1 MVLAA
6 CGSAV
11 KVPSALE
18 ELRKVSNKYVW
29 PTVTI
34 QILMALSFS
43 LQVENFGRVRLFRVQ
58 PRPSQDLPFRQRV
71 RNGCVGNWQRI

>member
-18 ELRKVSNKYVW
+18 ELREVSNKYVW

-34 QILMALSFS
+34 QILMALSCS
-43 LQVENFGRVRLFRVQ
+43 LQVENFGRVRLF
-58 PRPSQDLPFRQRV
+58 
-71 RNGCVGNWQRI
+71 